1 MTTLCLLTLQSVTYS
16 MKAQRVLSERGVWL
30 NAVKLGSEYAAKG
43 CTHGIRFDCRDRR
56 TVERV
61 LRENRIPY
69 SDIKTV

>member
-1 MTTLCLLTLQSVTYS
+1 